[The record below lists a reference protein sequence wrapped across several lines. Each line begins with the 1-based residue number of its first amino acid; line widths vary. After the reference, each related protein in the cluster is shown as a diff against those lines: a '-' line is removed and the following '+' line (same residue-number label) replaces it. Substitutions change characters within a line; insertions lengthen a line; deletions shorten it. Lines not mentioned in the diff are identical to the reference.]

1 MCEPHDSTGEPGAGN
16 RPAGFGERGE
26 ETCPWESDC
35 GPAAKA
41 PDEPP
46 TPLPATRLPSTLQQ
60 SGRYPYEVLSRI
72 GAAKFGSIDQETLLN
87 WTYRFN
93 KESLE
98 GLINPKTEEKAE

>member
-1 MCEPHDSTGEPGAGN
+1 MRAFP
-16 RPAGFGERGE
+16 
-26 ETCPWESDC
+26 
-35 GPAAKA
+35 
-41 PDEPP
+41 
-46 TPLPATRLPSTLQQ
+46 
-60 SGRYPYEVLSRI
+60 RI